1 MPAALE
7 ELGLEPPLKTL
18 VVVGGAERMSADE
31 MTRARPVI
39 EALGDLA
46 KRVGAVVVDGG
57 TDEGVMRLLGQAR
70 ARGRSFPLI
79 GVVVA
84 SLAAK
89 PPGVAAWGDWLEPV
103 PPIPPGRPRISHVRA
118 RQVGQSSCRLEC
130 VESASVRQWRSE
142 VTSMYAVVDPA
153 TGETVKE
160 YPTISDHELR
170 DAIARADRSHR
181 EWSKVAT
188 VADRAS
194 LVRRVGELHSERRK
208 DLAELI
214 VAEMGK
220 PVGQARGEVDFCAS
234 IYEFYAE
241 NAEALMAD
249 EPIELLEG
257 EGSAVVRRS
266 SLGVLLGIMP
276 WNFPYYQ
283 VARFAGPNLI
293 IGNTVL
299 LKHAPQ
305 CPQSAEAIAQ
315 MFADAGFPD
324 GAYVNIYATNEQIE
338 WVIADPRI
346 RGVSVTGSE
355 RAGAAVAEIAGRNL
369 KKVVLELG
377 GSDPFIVL
385 GTDDLDK
392 TVEDAVA
399 ARIDNAGQSCNA
411 AKRMIVVDELYQPF
425 MEKFT
430 AALTA
435 VKQGD
440 PHERGTE
447 LGPLSSQVAADRLE
461 DQVRRAVEQGATVV
475 AGGKRNGNYFEPTVL
490 TDITPANDVYREELF
505 GPVAQVYR
513 VQSEEE
519 AVTLANDTPF
529 GLGSYLVTND
539 PEQAERVADQID
551 AGMVYVNIVGADGAE
566 LPFGGTKRS
575 GFGRE
580 LGRYGADEFVNKKL
594 IRIG

>member
-1 MPAALE
+1 
-7 ELGLEPPLKTL
+7 
-18 VVVGGAERMSADE
+18 
-31 MTRARPVI
+31 
-39 EALGDLA
+39 
-46 KRVGAVVVDGG
+46 
-57 TDEGVMRLLGQAR
+57 
-70 ARGRSFPLI
+70 
-79 GVVVA
+79 
-84 SLAAK
+84 
-89 PPGVAAWGDWLEPV
+89 
-103 PPIPPGRPRISHVRA
+103 
-118 RQVGQSSCRLEC
+118 
-130 VESASVRQWRSE
+130 
-142 VTSMYAVVDPA
+142 VTSIYAVVDPA
-153 TGETVKE
+153 SGETIKE
-160 YPTISDHELR
+160 YPTITDDQLR
-170 DAIARADRSHR
+170 DAIARADRAHR
-181 EWSKVAT
+181 EWSKNST
-188 VADRAS
+188 VAERAA
-194 LVRRVGELHSERRK
+194 LVRRVGELHAERRQE
-208 DLAELI
+208 LAEII

-220 PVGQARGEVDFCAS
+220 PIRQARGEVAFCAS

-241 NAEALMAD
+241 NAEKLMAD
-249 EPIELLEG
+249 EPIELLDG

-283 VARFAGPNLI
+283 VARFAGPNLV
-293 IGNTVL
+293 IGNTIL

-305 CPQSAEAIAQ
+305 CPQSAEAMAQ
-315 MFADAGFPD
+315 IYSDAGFPD

-338 WVIADPRI
+338 SVIADPRV

-355 RAGAAVAEIAGRNL
+355 RAGAAVAELAGRHL

-411 AKRMIVVDELYQPF
+411 AKRLIVVDELYEPF
-425 MEKFT
+425 LEKFT

-440 PHERGTE
+440 PRERETE
-447 LGPLSSQVAADRLE
+447 CGPLSSETAADRLE
-461 DQVRRAVEQGATVV
+461 DQVKRAVEQGATVV
-475 AGGKRNGNYFEPTVL
+475 AGGKRNGNFFEPTVL
-490 TDITPANDVYREELF
+490 TDITPENDVYREELF

-513 VQSEEE
+513 VSSEDE
-519 AVTLANDTPF
+519 AVELANDTPF
-529 GLGSYLVTND
+529 GLGSYVMTND
-539 PEQAERVADQID
+539 AEQAERVANQID